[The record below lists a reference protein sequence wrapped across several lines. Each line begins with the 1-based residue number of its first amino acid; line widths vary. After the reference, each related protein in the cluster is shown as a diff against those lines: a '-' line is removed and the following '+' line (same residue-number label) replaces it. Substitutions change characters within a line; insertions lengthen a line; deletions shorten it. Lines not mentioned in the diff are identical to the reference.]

1 MQLALPLPGDDL
13 PGDAVA
19 AVATPP
25 VLDAVPGVGDARAR
39 LRAAWVGGAPDEAGR
54 ALAAALDP
62 DARPRWGADVLAL
75 LAAQAPAPI
84 AGVVAAVALA
94 GERAR
99 WPEAHDLALAL
110 DAQARRAERT
120 HGAESPRALLLG
132 VAACVARLAYASA
145 GGLAPFA
152 GDPAGRLTTLV
163 RALVERASDPALE
176 ARAWRTL
183 SAAYRA
189 PDVRA

>member
-13 PGDAVA
+13 PAVA
-19 AVATPP
+19 DVVAATPP

-39 LRAAWVGGAPDEAGR
+39 LRAAWVGGAPHEAGL
-54 ALAAALDP
+54 ALAAALDA

-75 LAAQAPAPI
+75 LAVQSPAPI
-84 AGVVAAVALA
+84 AGVAAAVALA

-99 WPEAHDLALAL
+99 WPEGHDLALAL

-120 HGAESPRALLLG
+120 HGADSPRALLLG
-132 VAACVARLAYASA
+132 IAACVAQLAYASA
-145 GGLAPFA
+145 GGFAPFD
-152 GDPAGRLTTLV
+152 GDPAGRLTTLA
-163 RALVERASDPALE
+163 RALVERARDPALE
-176 ARAWRTL
+176 GRAWRTL

-189 PDVRA
+189 PDVPA